1 MALILESAQRCNMIN
16 YNISRL
22 FLLALV
28 FILLYA
34 SAAFGQSSSLNLSL
48 PTAPGNYQSDSFRAG
63 DLDCSNAIGSATNL
77 EFGVTG
83 IIGRG
88 YTDPLAGYVD
98 SRVGDVGIFARIT
111 IPLGQKPKERVD
123 CNRLYELELRKK
135 QLEVMRLEQELQQL
149 RALQFQ

>member
-1 MALILESAQRCNMIN
+1 MIN

-22 FLLALV
+22 FLLALF

-34 SAAFGQSSSLNLSL
+34 SVAFGQSSSLNLSL
-48 PTAPGNYQSDSFRAG
+48 PTAPGSYQSDRFKAG

-88 YTDPLAGYVD
+88 YTDPLDGYVD
-98 SRVGDVGIFARIT
+98 SRVGDVGVFARII
-111 IPLGQKPKERVD
+111 IPLGQKPKSRID
-123 CNRLYELELRKK
+123 CNELYLLELRKK
-135 QLEVMRLEQELQQL
+135 QLEVMRLEQEIQQL